1 MVTREPDMTYLNKF
15 VNEWG
20 PERIAAVLDE
30 VMFCYADHLIRG
42 CDELIPSSHDADN
55 LWYLKELRDEIWKTI
70 HSDEP
75 TAG

>member
-1 MVTREPDMTYLNKF
+1 MKQELDTTGLVKF
-15 VNEWG
+15 VIDYT
-20 PERIAAVLDE
+20 PERIAAAIDE

-70 HSDEP
+70 HSDKP